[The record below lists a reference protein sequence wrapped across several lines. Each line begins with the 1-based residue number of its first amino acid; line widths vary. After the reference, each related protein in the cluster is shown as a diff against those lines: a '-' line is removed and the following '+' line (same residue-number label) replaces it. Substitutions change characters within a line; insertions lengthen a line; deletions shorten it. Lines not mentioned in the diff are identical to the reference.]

1 MHDRVKICTHFGLK
15 KGSTVVFNGQHGS
28 TIQSDGYNLAEVEKM
43 FENIYDLYPE
53 THDFDEITKTV
64 LKAIAYKE
72 KKLAKKEAEKTP
84 ASFYDTPKN
93 TNHIL

>member
-1 MHDRVKICTHFGLK
+1 MFSFTKWHRLPLHDRVKICTHFGLK

-53 THDFDEITKTV
+53 THDFDETSCPFLFTKGHFQG
-64 LKAIAYKE
+64 L
-72 KKLAKKEAEKTP
+72 
-84 ASFYDTPKN
+84 
-93 TNHIL
+93 